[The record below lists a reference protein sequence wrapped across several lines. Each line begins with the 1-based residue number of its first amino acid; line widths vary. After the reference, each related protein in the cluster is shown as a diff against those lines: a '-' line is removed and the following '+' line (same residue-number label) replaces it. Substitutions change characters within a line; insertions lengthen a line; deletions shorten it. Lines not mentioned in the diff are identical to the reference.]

1 MFEAVNAE
9 VDSPGKLQ
17 EHRALN
23 MKKKL
28 DAEGL
33 EKRAI
38 DVKVNEKSNVCF
50 LMGITAHNWFRHTE
64 MINLFYQNLT
74 LPLGVNSSLDMF
86 SWKNILHVLSFSFRF

>member
-33 EKRAI
+33 EKRAL
-38 DVKVNEKSNVCF
+38 DVKVNEKSNVC
-50 LMGITAHNWFRHTE
+50 
-64 MINLFYQNLT
+64 
-74 LPLGVNSSLDMF
+74 V
-86 SWKNILHVLSFSFRF
+86 